1 MTEAQL
7 KLREQVIKKE
17 ELEKVSDICNE
28 YIELIRNDTVARLSG
43 HLSADEINEYHA
55 MLICLL
61 KLQQQFK
68 VDIMAGKIAEKELM
82 INE

>member
-28 YIELIRNDTVARLSG
+28 YIELIRKDTVARLSG
-43 HLSADEINEYHA
+43 HLTPDEVNEYHA

-68 VDIMAGKIAEKELM
+68 VDVMAGKIAEKELM
-82 INE
+82 TNV